1 MKQSNFGQGYSP
13 GIRDS
18 HAIYGADMMSIEE
31 GLGHG
36 PSDDGPKTGSISTQ
50 FNIMNTVMGVAI

>member
-1 MKQSNFGQGYSP
+1 MKHSNFCQGSTP
-13 GIRDS
+13 GKLNS
-18 HAIYGADMMSIEE
+18 YAVFGADLMSIEE

-36 PSDDGPKTGSISTQ
+36 LSDNSPKTGSISTQ

>member
-1 MKQSNFGQGYSP
+1 MRASKFNQ
-13 GIRDS
+13 RDS
-18 HAIYGADMMSIEE
+18 YAMYGADMMSIEE

-36 PSDDGPKTGSISTQ
+36 PSEDGPKTGSISTQ